1 MTERTVC
8 VATLGLKPGMR
19 LAQAVRRP
27 DGALLLPAGAEID
40 IDQLRQLVQRGIE
53 FVHVAQEETRSAAQI
68 EQDVAEAEERVAHLF
83 RGKSGDARRELAAT
97 IADYRRRAAA

>member
-8 VATLGLKPGMR
+8 IATLALVPGMR

-40 IDQLRQLVQRGIE
+40 VDQLRQMVQRGIE
-53 FVHVAQEETRSAAQI
+53 FVHVAQEEIRDAAQI
-68 EQDVAEAEERVAHLF
+68 GSDVAAAVERVAHLF
-83 RGKSGDARRELAAT
+83 RGKTSDARQELAAVL
-97 IADYRRRAAA
+97 ADYRRRQAS

>member
-27 DGALLLPAGAEID
+27 DGALLLSAGTEID
-40 IDQLRQLVQRGIE
+40 ADQLRNLIQRGIE
-53 FVHVAQEETRSAAQI
+53 FVHVSQEETRSAAQI
-68 EQDVAEAEERVAHLF
+68 EDDLAAAMEGVARLF
-83 RGKSGDARRELAAT
+83 RGRTGDARQELAAA
-97 IADYRRRAAA
+97 IADYRRQQVS